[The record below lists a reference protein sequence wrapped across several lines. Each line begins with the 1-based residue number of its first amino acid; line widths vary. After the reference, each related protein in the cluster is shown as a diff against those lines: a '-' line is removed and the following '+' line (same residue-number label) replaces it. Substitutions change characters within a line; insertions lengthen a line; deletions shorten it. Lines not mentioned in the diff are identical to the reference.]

1 MNTNTNNKNTLLFLD
16 IETTGLSSRL
26 DTILSLGMISVAPTG
41 EIHEFYREIDVD
53 FIKFKLSDKAKEL
66 NRELLNNTITKYH
79 LPVVERE
86 AIDFLRKHN
95 REKFK
100 LPIGYNI
107 SSFDMAFIKE
117 HMPILYTVLGYRSM
131 CINALISFYALK
143 VNENFWEVKSEL
155 KKVIEQRAGVVA
167 THNALED
174 CRQTYETYKFIDKLF
189 IARTGE

>member
-1 MNTNTNNKNTLLFLD
+1 MNSTDNKNTLLFLD

-26 DTILSLGMISVAPTG
+26 DTILSLGMISVSPTG
-41 EIHEFYREIDVD
+41 ECHEFYKEIDVD
-53 FIKFKLSDKAKEL
+53 FSKFKLSDKAREL
-66 NRELLNNTITKYH
+66 NLELLNNSLRKYP
-79 LPVVERE
+79 LSVAERE
-86 AIDFLRKHN
+86 AVDFLRKHN

-107 SSFDMAFIKE
+107 SSFDMGFIKE

-143 VNENFWEVKSEL
+143 TNENFWEVKSEL
-155 KKVIEQRAGVVA
+155 KKVIEKQTGVVV